1 MPGPATPE
9 GKVVLYQSLL
19 RKEKLILLKIKEVR
33 DTAAAIIAEMQSG
46 GNNRRISAMDMGKA
60 VGQLRYGTEK
70 AEELLEINAI
80 RLFQIDKWN
89 RLREMASGL
98 VSTSAT
104 KWRKLAGECAA
115 VRGDLIIDL
124 LPVIKSRVLRRY
136 QRGSIEFNQM
146 VNEGVLGLIAAME
159 KYDPTRGTKF
169 KDYAKNWI
177 DMRLLDIYK
186 KASTVSITGAGSELK
201 SKVKKARERME
212 VQLGRPVTDSEL
224 AVEIGVRER
233 DIDAVMVYVASLS
246 EPVGDE
252 NETTLGEM
260 IPDPADLPESAVDR
274 QIIAERIE
282 MIVQALSKTE
292 REVSIFRIPPGGY
305 EIEGFYPVTAKEARM
320 WIRNWAASQVI
331 AQIEKETVQ

>member
-1 MPGPATPE
+1 MPRPATPE

-19 RKEKLILLKIKEVR
+19 RKEKLILLRIQEVR

-60 VGQLRYGTEK
+60 VGQLKYGDEK
-70 AEELLEINAI
+70 AEELLEVNAVK
-80 RLFQIDKWN
+80 LFQIDKWN
-89 RLREMASGL
+89 RLREMASKL
-98 VSTSAT
+98 STTASQ
-104 KWRKLAGECAA
+104 KWQKIAGECAA
-115 VRGDLIIDL
+115 VRGDLIVDL

-136 QRGSIEFNQM
+136 QKGSIEFDQM

-159 KYDPTRGTKF
+159 KYDPERGTKF

-212 VQLGRPVTDSEL
+212 MSLGRAVTDSEI
-224 AVEIGVRER
+224 AAEVGVSEK
-233 DIDAVMVYVASLS
+233 DIDSVMVYVASLS

-252 NETTLGEM
+252 DDTTLGDM
-260 IPDPADLPESAVDR
+260 IPDSIDLPESSIDR
-274 QIIAERIE
+274 QVIAERIE
-282 MIVQALSKTE
+282 MIIQALSRTE

-305 EIEGFYPVTAKEARM
+305 EIEGFSPVSVREARS
-320 WIRNWAASQVI
+320 WIRDWAASQI
-331 AQIEKETVQ
+331 IEQIEKETA